1 MPGGRDLRPRGPS
14 EPVGFVGNTDEA
26 WFRFLRGLAAEKARA
41 GERLEEV
48 NFWRP
53 ASEQEFHAATP
64 GAPFFFRL
72 KSPHNAIAGFGYF
85 ARAVPVPLT
94 TAWEVFEKLNGA
106 ATFVEFRDSILSLR
120 RRLRGRE
127 AASDPD
133 PRITC
138 LMISEPCF
146 FEDANWV
153 SQPADWSRNIVS
165 GKAYSVV
172 SGEGAR
178 LWADCRARECVGYP
192 TTSGREAATSGV
204 AEDARY
210 GPGHLVRPRLG
221 QGSFRLAV
229 TDAYGMA
236 CAVTGEHSLPVLEAA
251 HIQPFSEGG
260 PHQVANGILLRA
272 DLHRLYD
279 RGFVTVTPDLEFR
292 VSPSLKERWGN
303 GRSYDLYRGN
313 TVSVPEDPADRPDRD
328 LLERHFRE
336 TFLAT

>member
-1 MPGGRDLRPRGPS
+1 MSGGRDLRPRGQS

-26 WFRFLRGLAAEKARA
+26 WFRFLRSLASERARV

-53 ASEQEFHAATP
+53 ASEKEFHAATP

-72 KSPHNAIAGFGYF
+72 KSPTNAIAGFGYF
-85 ARAVPVPLT
+85 ARAVRVPLSI
-94 TAWEVFEKLNGA
+94 AWEAFEKLNGA
-106 ATFVEFRDSILSLR
+106 ATFVGFRDSILGLR
-120 RRLRGRE
+120 RRLRGPE
-127 AASDPD
+127 AAVNPD
-133 PRITC
+133 PTITC
-138 LMISEPCF
+138 LMISDPCF
-146 FEDANWV
+146 FEDTDLV
-153 SQPADWSRNIVS
+153 SQPSDWSRYIVP
-165 GKAYSVV
+165 GKAYSMA
-172 SGEGAR
+172 SAEGAR
-178 LWADCRARECVGYP
+178 LWADCRARECVGP
-192 TTSGREAATSGV
+192 PGAARREDAATGI

-210 GPGHLVRPRLG
+210 GPGRLVRPRLG

-229 TDAYGMA
+229 TDAYGMS

-251 HIQPFSEGG
+251 HIQPFSAGG
-260 PHQVANGILLRA
+260 PQQVANGILLRA

-303 GRSYDLYRGN
+303 GRSYDLYTGK

-328 LLERHFRE
+328 LLEKHLRE